1 MQEPRG
7 FADTH
12 VRLLSVLFV
21 VWGGLGVLAGAAL
34 LLLVAGAVA
43 IAESPLQEASVFAT
57 RMTAASLAV
66 FGAILVVGGFAHAS
80 VGVSLHRRRGP
91 ARPAALLLAALDLP
105 LLPAGTMLGAY
116 GIWILLDDRV
126 RRLFNGAA

>member
-1 MQEPRG
+1 MLETRG

-12 VRLLSVLFV
+12 VMLLSVLFV
-21 VWGGLGVLAGAAL
+21 VWGSLGVLVGSAL
-34 LLLVAGAVA
+34 LLLAAGAVA

-66 FGAILVVGGFAHAS
+66 FGGVLVMGGIAHTWVGAG
-80 VGVSLHRRRGP
+80 LRRRRGV
-91 ARPAALLLAALDLP
+91 ARPAALLLAAIDLP

-116 GIWILLDDRV
+116 GIWVLLDERV
-126 RRLFNGAA
+126 RRRFVGAA